1 MFKHVLQNFT
11 RISLVALLGCFAA
24 TQSFAQCVN
33 PPAVPAAAVQSANC
47 GQAATLTASGST
59 GNYAWYNVPVG
70 GTAVGVGNS
79 FTTPVLYSSTT
90 YYVAAYQSG
99 NPSCLSSRVALIV
112 SPSLLASPSV
122 QGATVTCGASATI
135 YAAGSTGN
143 YFWYAG
149 PTGGPVLA
157 TGGSFT
163 ASVTQTTIFYVEAA
177 STANPTQSA
186 TFNYTGGQQNWTVPA
201 GVFSI
206 DFDVR
211 GAQGGSNTWNTGGTG
226 GRVSGKLAVTPGQT
240 IYFYVGQQPGSGGCC
255 NYISAPGGWNGG
267 GAGYSY
273 YNGDQARGGGGAS
286 DIRIGGTGTNN
297 RVVVAGGG
305 GGAGGQACNGD
316 QDRGGNGGGLTGQ
329 SGWRCS
335 SNDLCYVGA
344 GGSQNAGGQG
354 AQCGSGQNGSLAQG
368 GNAWGAYQNYCC
380 PYPSG
385 GGGGGYYG
393 GGGGYN
399 MGGGGGGSSYADPNA
414 SSSVVHT
421 QGFQSGNGQ
430 IVINYVTPYCTS
442 ARVPVQVAT
451 TPIPN
456 PTVAAANL
464 TCGDTALLQATGTG
478 FFNWYSAS
486 TGGTLLQGNSANY
499 SIPFVTDS
507 MTVWV
512 EALSTANPGG
522 TVNFS
527 YTGGT
532 QTWVVPAGVY
542 SVVVDA
548 KGAQGGTPSCN
559 SGSTGGNGGRVQA
572 SLAVT
577 PGQTLYINIGGT
589 TTTPNAGWNGGGQG
603 GTVSCNSFCQSAG
616 GGGGTDLR
624 IGGQNLNNRVIV
636 AGGGGGGGSWCNSER
651 GGAGGGTTG
660 QQGYRC
666 NSQDCYTGTGGSQ
679 TAGGQAGNC
688 CNTGQNGAFGIGGD
702 AYGCAYAG
710 GGGGGWYGGGG
721 GTGCWSGGGGGGGS
735 SYADANLCS
744 NVTHTQGSQSGD
756 GELSISYT
764 VPYCQSQRVAVNV
777 NVSPLAAPTNV
788 IGDSVLCGQTAVVS
802 ATPAN
807 TPVHWYSNLTN
818 NTPIAIGSSVFLPA
832 MYGSDTLFATSARTN
847 TLSGTHTFSFTGS
860 AQTWTVPAGVT
871 SVSIDMSGAEGGS
884 AVSNPSQNLGGK
896 GGRVQTTLSVTP
908 GQILNIYVGEKP
920 SATTGGWN
928 GGGNGG
934 GNSGGGGG
942 GTDIR
947 LGGITLQD
955 RILSAGAGGGAGW
968 ACGNNDY
975 GGDGGGSGNA
985 GNGIRCG
992 SQNSCHC
999 GFGASPS
1006 AGGQASQCGC
1016 NNQSEY
1022 GSLGDGGDFDNC
1034 YGNGGGGGGGHYGGG
1049 GGGDGGGGGGSSYA
1063 DPNITSNTVHTQ
1075 GYRIGHGEV
1084 VISYNTTLICQSAR
1098 VPAVVHIDSLPA
1110 PTVSA
1115 GVLFCDQGSTTFNVS
1130 GGPNTDYRWF
1140 DGFSGNLVGLGTS
1153 YTTPVLTQTDTL
1165 FVLYMQNGCPSKYD
1179 MGIVTIVPTP
1189 RVDVL
1194 PMGPFCSSDAPVNG
1208 NLGLVYNTGTMTFT
1222 NAGKTG
1228 QNGPTQFDADNAYG
1242 PGVVNVVSG
1251 IQQWVVPVT
1260 GNYTIEAFGASGG
1273 DVTSNNQGGLG
1284 ARMRGSFQLQA
1295 GQTLNMMVG
1304 QMGGLPSDDWNHG
1317 GGGGGGTFVTLGTN
1331 PSTASALIVAGGGGG
1346 GTAAYQNV
1354 NQPGEGGQTTNN
1366 GDNGGNPGDYCD
1378 SGGGGFDGNST
1389 CNGNA
1394 KSYKN
1399 GGKGGQS
1406 NFAGHGGFGGGGAA
1420 IWHPGG
1426 GGGGYEGGQGGF
1438 NHSSS
1443 TARGGGSFNIG
1454 TNQSNTANA
1463 NFGHGR
1469 VVITGPM
1476 TSQPSTGGGVWT
1488 GTGVVDSILGTFD
1501 PGQAQIGTNTFVYSV
1516 NDNGCIG
1523 ADSVTISVIQG
1534 PDATI
1539 TSPAAV
1545 YCDYDG
1551 QDTLV
1556 ALNPNGT
1563 WSGTGITG
1571 NNTQAFFT
1579 PSANG
1584 AGTYYAYYTIVDNA
1598 SGCTDRDSVMLTVN
1612 PSPDASLM
1620 TPSLLC
1626 SNGAPTNLVPNTPG
1640 GTFSGN
1646 GIVNAQLGT
1655 FDPTNN
1661 VTGTSQVFYTVTVNN
1676 CTSNDSIA
1684 IVVNQ
1689 APNASF
1695 VNPPAQVCEQG
1706 NTVYLSNVSP
1716 GGFWAGGGITNQMSS
1731 AFTPSVAGQ
1740 GMATVTYQVSNQFC
1754 TDYDTAFI
1762 FVYGNPTV
1770 SLSGSN
1776 NQVLCANN
1784 TLVLNASGASVYNW
1798 YNNGNLITGAF
1809 GPTYTVTT
1817 PGTYS
1822 VKGTNINGCPD
1833 FSQDVVVTQGAQ
1845 PIIYQISVPTVCEG
1859 NPTTFTQTSAPGN
1872 GNTLVSFNWNF
1883 GNGNNGNGFS
1893 ATETYAQAGIYN
1905 AMLTVTNTDGCS
1917 DSMMQV
1923 VQVWAN
1929 PSIDSIM
1936 AINNCYPNPTT
1947 MNSYVSGPSIAS
1959 WNWNI
1964 SGQNPVFGASPV
1976 VNFPSQGTF
1985 NYVLTVTS
1993 TDGCVSTLDSSIT
2006 IYPRPTANF
2015 VASDVCQY
2023 DSLQFTDLSTGNIAF
2038 WNWDFGQATDTVA
2051 NPIYAFGTTGN
2062 IPVSLTVTT
2071 PDGCS
2076 DVITQTVNV
2085 RPTPVSTWFSNNV
2098 GIDQLTFN
2106 PSVYPL
2112 FGGNFY
2118 WTFGDGTSSF
2128 APNPTKTYAN
2138 SGWYTVCLTVEKE
2151 GCESTSCD
2159 SVRAYDIFSIAELD
2173 GGQGVQVYPNPFGQ
2187 EFNMAFTL
2195 TQGAAV
2201 TADIRDLT
2209 GRLLGDFDFGQLPV
2223 GTHRL
2228 PVRTEAMDLSAG
2240 IYLLNVHI
2248 NGQTLVTRIVKD

>member
-1 MFKHVLQNFT
+1 MAGHIFPRPHPCILPGIAHQL
-11 RISLVALLGCFAA
+11 LVFGSAPCSIPWLGRGPLR
-24 TQSFAQCVN
+24 N
-33 PPAVPAAAVQSANC
+33 
-47 GQAATLTASGST
+47 T
-59 GNYAWYNVPVG
+59 GNG
-70 GTAVGVGNS
+70 E
-79 FTTPVLYSSTT
+79 
-90 YYVAAYQSG
+90 
-99 NPSCLSSRVALIV
+99 I
-112 SPSLLASPSV
+112 
-122 QGATVTCGASATI
+122 I
-135 YAAGSTGN
+135 
-143 YFWYAG
+143 
-149 PTGGPVLA
+149 
-157 TGGSFT
+157 
-163 ASVTQTTIFYVEAA
+163 
-177 STANPTQSA
+177 
-186 TFNYTGGQQNWTVPA
+186 
-201 GVFSI
+201 
-206 DFDVR
+206 
-211 GAQGGSNTWNTGGTG
+211 
-226 GRVSGKLAVTPGQT
+226 
-240 IYFYVGQQPGSGGCC
+240 
-255 NYISAPGGWNGG
+255 IS
-267 GAGYSY
+267 
-273 YNGDQARGGGGAS
+273 
-286 DIRIGGTGTNN
+286 
-297 RVVVAGGG
+297 
-305 GGAGGQACNGD
+305 
-316 QDRGGNGGGLTGQ
+316 
-329 SGWRCS
+329 
-335 SNDLCYVGA
+335 
-344 GGSQNAGGQG
+344 
-354 AQCGSGQNGSLAQG
+354 
-368 GNAWGAYQNYCC
+368 
-380 PYPSG
+380 
-385 GGGGGYYG
+385 
-393 GGGGYN
+393 
-399 MGGGGGGSSYADPNA
+399 
-414 SSSVVHT
+414 
-421 QGFQSGNGQ
+421 
-430 IVINYVTPYCTS
+430 
-442 ARVPVQVAT
+442 
-451 TPIPN
+451 
-456 PTVAAANL
+456 
-464 TCGDTALLQATGTG
+464 
-478 FFNWYSAS
+478 
-486 TGGTLLQGNSANY
+486 
-499 SIPFVTDS
+499 
-507 MTVWV
+507 
-512 EALSTANPGG
+512 
-522 TVNFS
+522 
-527 YTGGT
+527 
-532 QTWVVPAGVY
+532 Y
-542 SVVVDA
+542 SV
-548 KGAQGGTPSCN
+548 P
-559 SGSTGGNGGRVQA
+559 
-572 SLAVT
+572 
-577 PGQTLYINIGGT
+577 
-589 TTTPNAGWNGGGQG
+589 
-603 GTVSCNSFCQSAG
+603 F
-616 GGGGTDLR
+616 
-624 IGGQNLNNRVIV
+624 
-636 AGGGGGGGSWCNSER
+636 
-651 GGAGGGTTG
+651 
-660 QQGYRC
+660 
-666 NSQDCYTGTGGSQ
+666 
-679 TAGGQAGNC
+679 
-688 CNTGQNGAFGIGGD
+688 
-702 AYGCAYAG
+702 
-710 GGGGGWYGGGG
+710 
-721 GTGCWSGGGGGGGS
+721 
-735 SYADANLCS
+735 
-744 NVTHTQGSQSGD
+744 
-756 GELSISYT
+756 
-764 VPYCQSQRVAVNV
+764 CQSQRVAVNV
-777 NVSPLAAPTNV
+777 NVSPLSPPTNV

-802 ATPAN
+802 ATPAS
-807 TPVHWYSNLTN
+807 TPVHWFPDLTN

-832 MYGSDTLFATSARTN
+832 MYGSDTLFATSSRTN
-847 TLSGTHTFSFTGS
+847 TISGNHSFSFTGS
-860 AQTWTVPAGVT
+860 VQTWTVPAGIT
-871 SVSIDMSGAEGGS
+871 SVNVDMSGAEGG
-884 AVSNPSQNLGGK
+884 AAISNPSVNFGGK
-896 GGRVQTTLSVTP
+896 GGRVQTTLAVTP
-908 GQILNIYVGEKP
+908 GQVLYIYVGEKP
-920 SATTGGWN
+920 TGAPGGWN
-928 GGGNGG
+928 GGGSGG
-934 GNSGGGGG
+934 PNSAGGGG

-947 LGGITLQD
+947 LGGQTLQN

-968 ACGNNDY
+968 ACGSNDF

-985 GNGIRCG
+985 ANGIRCG
-992 SQNSCHC
+992 QPNTCHC
-999 GFGASPS
+999 GFGASPT

-1016 NNQSEY
+1016 NNQSEF
-1022 GSLGDGGDFDNC
+1022 GSLGQGGDKDNC

-1063 DPNITSNTVHTQ
+1063 DPSLTSNTVHTQ
-1075 GYRIGHGEV
+1075 GYRSGHGEV
-1084 VISYNTTLICQSAR
+1084 VISYNTTLVCQSPR

-1179 MGIVTIVPTP
+1179 LGIVTIVPTP

-1228 QNGPTQFDADNAYG
+1228 QNGPTQLDADNAYG

-1273 DVTSNNQGGLG
+1273 DVTANNQGGLG
-1284 ARMRGSFQLQA
+1284 AHMSGNFQLQA

-1354 NQPGEGGQTTNN
+1354 NQPGQGGQTTNN
-1366 GDNGGNPGDYCD
+1366 GDNGGNAGDYCD

-1584 AGTYYAYYTIVDNA
+1584 AGTFYAYYTIVDNA
-1598 SGCTDRDSVMLTVN
+1598 SGCTDQDSVMLTVN

-1646 GIVNAQLGT
+1646 GIVDAQLGT

-1676 CTSNDSIA
+1676 CTSNDSLDV
-1684 IVVNQ
+1684 VVNQ

-1695 VNPPAQVCEQG
+1695 INPPAQVCEQG
-1706 NTVYLSNVSP
+1706 NTVYLSNASP

-1731 AFTPSVAGQ
+1731 AFTPSIAGQ

-1770 SLSGSN
+1770 TLAGSN
-1776 NQVLCANN
+1776 NQVLCAND
-1784 TLVLNASGASVYNW
+1784 TVVLNASGASVYNW
-1798 YNNGNLITGAF
+1798 YSNGNLITGAF
-1809 GPTYTVTT
+1809 GPSYMVTT

-1872 GNTLVSFNWNF
+1872 GNTLASFNWNF

-1893 ATETYAQAGIYN
+1893 ATETYAQAGTYN

-1985 NYVLTVTS
+1985 NYALTVTS

-2076 DVITQTVNV
+2076 DVITQTLNV

-2106 PSVYPL
+2106 PTVYPL

-2118 WTFGDGTSSF
+2118 WTFGDGTTSF